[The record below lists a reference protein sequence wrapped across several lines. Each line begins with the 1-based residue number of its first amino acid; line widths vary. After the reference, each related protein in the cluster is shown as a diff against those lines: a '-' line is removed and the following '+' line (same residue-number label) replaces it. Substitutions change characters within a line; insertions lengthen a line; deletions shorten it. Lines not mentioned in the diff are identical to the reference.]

1 AQRGEGFELRTDE
14 WGAIAAARGLY
25 LTTQT
30 EPKAQGKQLDM
41 QAAITQLE
49 NALSIA
55 KALQNAAT
63 QSEAH
68 GADTDSQEQLNKTLS
83 QLTQSGILA
92 YAQEGIALTSPQNI
106 QLSTGNSVTLTS
118 ENQTDIAALKNLTL
132 SSGEAMG
139 LFAHKSG
146 MKLFA
151 NQGDIVVQAQN
162 ANLNMAAKQE
172 VKVDSVDGKVA
183 LSANK
188 KITLICGGS
197 YIKISEEG
205 IELGTQDNV
214 YLKCNVMQKMGAH
227 NMSITNNLADEV
239 KCQNTQNQQANDQQ
253 ATIDI
258 E

>member
-1 AQRGEGFELRTDE
+1 
-14 WGAIAAARGLY
+14 
-25 LTTQT
+25 
-30 EPKAQGKQLDM
+30 
-41 QAAITQLE
+41 
-49 NALSIA
+49 
-55 KALQNAAT
+55 
-63 QSEAH
+63 
-68 GADTDSQEQLNKTLS
+68 
-83 QLTQSGILA
+83 SGILA

-151 NQGDIVVQAQN
+151 NQGDIEVQAQN

-214 YLKCNVMQKMGAH
+214 YFKCNVMQKMG
-227 NMSITNNLADEV
+227 
-239 KCQNTQNQQANDQQ
+239 QANMDVDALLPGGCEAAIQEADKLQ
-253 ATIDI
+253 KANVRLG
-258 E
+258 

>member
-1 AQRGEGFELRTDE
+1 
-14 WGAIAAARGLY
+14 
-25 LTTQT
+25 
-30 EPKAQGKQLDM
+30 
-41 QAAITQLE
+41 
-49 NALSIA
+49 
-55 KALQNAAT
+55 
-63 QSEAH
+63 
-68 GADTDSQEQLNKTLS
+68 
-83 QLTQSGILA
+83 
-92 YAQEGIALTSPQNI
+92 
-106 QLSTGNSVTLTS
+106 LTS

-151 NQGDIVVQAQN
+151 NQGDIEVQAQN

-214 YLKCNVMQKMGAH
+214 YFKCNVMQKMQSATQQFTSDLPG
-227 NMSITNNLADEV
+227 EV
-239 KCQNTQNQQANDQQ
+239 KCQQQTKGDVQKQHAITKLD
-253 ATIDI
+253 
-258 E
+258 

>member
-1 AQRGEGFELRTDE
+1 
-14 WGAIAAARGLY
+14 
-25 LTTQT
+25 
-30 EPKAQGKQLDM
+30 
-41 QAAITQLE
+41 
-49 NALSIA
+49 
-55 KALQNAAT
+55 
-63 QSEAH
+63 
-68 GADTDSQEQLNKTLS
+68 
-83 QLTQSGILA
+83 
-92 YAQEGIALTSPQNI
+92 
-106 QLSTGNSVTLTS
+106 
-118 ENQTDIAALKNLTL
+118 
-132 SSGEAMG
+132 
-139 LFAHKSG
+139 
-146 MKLFA
+146 
-151 NQGDIVVQAQN
+151 VVQAQN